1 MKYPPIL
8 LVAILAMGAA
18 TFGQNP
24 SDEGGMASIKKESRI
39 FERIIGEVL
48 KQNFDNPFA
57 LAAEPKAAYVPDH
70 GIVVSFS
77 LKINRGTIRAFYGP
91 IINPKRTT
99 PQTTA
104 EQLRTVREAVMQALA
119 DYGSTIRDLPPGLQ
133 ISICAHVE
141 DRNELDTTKNRT
153 DIIISAV
160 KEDVDLYT
168 TKKIDYDEFK
178 KRARLV
184 EY

>member
-1 MKYPPIL
+1 M
-8 LVAILAMGAA
+8 
-18 TFGQNP
+18 
-24 SDEGGMASIKKESRI
+24 R
-39 FERIIGEVL
+39 
-48 KQNFDNPFA
+48 
-57 LAAEPKAAYVPDH
+57 
-70 GIVVSFS
+70 
-77 LKINRGTIRAFYGP
+77 
-91 IINPKRTT
+91 
-99 PQTTA
+99 
-104 EQLRTVREAVMQALA
+104 ALA

-141 DRNELDTTKNRT
+141 DRHELDTTKNRT

-178 KRARLV
+178 RRARLV